1 MKLDINFDPSIES
14 IINTCDPL
22 AEWFSRNQESM
33 AYLELT
39 HANCLNFE
47 NSKASGDVR
56 ALSRMANAALSC
68 LESSSFVSKEETATN
83 AAIAIALVY
92 EQEFSN
98 LSDVAKIKYYIGVE
112 RLKKCQGT
120 TRHL

>member
-1 MKLDINFDPSIES
+1 MKLDNNFDSRLES

-22 AEWFSRNQESM
+22 ANWFSRNQESM

-47 NSKASGDVR
+47 DSYAASDIK
-56 ALSRMANAALSC
+56 ALSRMANAALIC
-68 LESSSFVSKEETATN
+68 LENSSSTSQEETAVN

-92 EQEFSN
+92 EQELPN
-98 LSDVAKIKYYIGVE
+98 LSREAKLKYYINIE
-112 RLKKCQGT
+112 KLKKDNNT
-120 TRHL
+120 TKHL